1 MKQIETSIRNKVA
14 ELGLDNNDAEAM
26 VDMLLAYFQNRPFGT
41 TTFCPLNAMKNKL
54 AGLDCDFDA
63 VMTDMSELKHILI
76 EQRLEEQ
83 KSNPGFM
90 GNCTYI
96 SYKDVP
102 RTEVKNVVEDTL
114 GNTDDIEW

>member
-1 MKQIETSIRNKVA
+1 
-14 ELGLDNNDAEAM
+14 
-26 VDMLLAYFQNRPFGT
+26 
-41 TTFCPLNAMKNKL
+41 MKNKL